1 MAKTSEAQLRSN
13 AKHLASLDE
22 FKIRVPKGK
31 KAEYKE
37 QAEERGLSLN
47 AYVVKLLEADRQQ
60 GD

>member
-13 AKHLASLDE
+13 AKHLANLDE
-22 FKIRVPKGK
+22 FKIGVPKGK